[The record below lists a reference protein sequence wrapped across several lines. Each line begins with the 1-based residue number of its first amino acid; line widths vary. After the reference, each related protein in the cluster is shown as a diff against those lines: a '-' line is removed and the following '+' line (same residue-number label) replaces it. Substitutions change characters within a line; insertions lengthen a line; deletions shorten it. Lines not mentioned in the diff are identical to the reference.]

1 MDPDYTSAESDP
13 IPEGEKA
20 VDFDME
26 ADVGDGIAPAD
37 EMKAPE
43 DLGNDGQQLEQGR
56 YLNLPR
62 LLSPEGYFLKGG

>member
-1 MDPDYTSAESDP
+1 
-13 IPEGEKA
+13 
-20 VDFDME
+20 
-26 ADVGDGIAPAD
+26 
-37 EMKAPE
+37 MKAPE